1 MKLRITQITGDFHS
15 KILLLL
21 LAAGLLVLPVFTTAQ
36 AQELDAQRQRNID
49 ELEILKSEISLSE
62 QRRAALRSSIE
73 ALDKDRAT
81 VNRNLIDASAK
92 ARGLEKK
99 ISKAEGRLSQ
109 LRDEQA
115 QIRGFLNSKRGVL
128 AEVLGALQRMGRKP
142 PPALLVTPEDALSSV
157 RSAILLGSV
166 VPEMRSETELLVTQ
180 LQDLTRIS
188 NDIESQRAS
197 LTQDLE
203 GLAAEEERLN
213 LLLAEKS
220 KLSGVAQSKLA
231 QESAKAAE
239 LAAKATSLNGLI
251 SDLENQIEAVQK
263 AAEAARIAEEK
274 RKAEEQD
281 RIFAAR
287 ETQKSDAFS
296 DTGRIA
302 PAISFEAAKGL
313 LPLPVA
319 GLQLAGF
326 GEDDGA
332 GDVTNGVSLETRENT
347 RVIAP
352 ADSWILYAGPFRSY
366 GQLLIMNAGQGY
378 HVVLAGMDKI
388 NVQPGQFVLV
398 GEPVGTMGSQRV
410 ASTGVVDI
418 NSTNPILYVE
428 FRKDG
433 KSIDPAPWWSVNN
446 GERASNGS

>member
-1 MKLRITQITGDFHS
+1 MRINQIVGDILS
-15 KILLLL
+15 KILVLLF
-21 LAAGLLVLPVFTTAQ
+21 AAGVFFLPDLMVAQ

-81 VNRNLIDASAK
+81 VNRNLIDASSK

-115 QIRGFLNSKRGVL
+115 EIRVFLNSKRGVL

-166 VPEMRSETELLVTQ
+166 VPEMRSETELLVSQ

-220 KLSGVAQSKLA
+220 KLSGVAQAKLA

-287 ETQKSDAFS
+287 EVQKSDAFA

>member
-1 MKLRITQITGDFHS
+1 MRLRINQIVGDILS
-15 KILLLL
+15 KILVLLF
-21 LAAGLLVLPVFTTAQ
+21 AAGAFFLPDLMVAQ

-81 VNRNLIDASAK
+81 VNRNLIDASSK

-115 QIRGFLNSKRGVL
+115 EIRIFLNSKRGVL

-166 VPEMRSETELLVTQ
+166 VPEMRSETELLVSQ

-220 KLSGVAQSKLA
+220 KLSGVAQAKLA

-287 ETQKSDAFS
+287 EVQKSDAFA